1 MEMQMDLR
9 LRPQT
14 EPGAKLAQLAEAHAA
29 DFAVRVPA
37 HDREGTFPFEHLAA
51 LKSSGYLYAPI
62 PAAHGGMGVDSVH
75 DVFVASSRLAEGDPS
90 VTVGVNMHLL
100 AMAALARSHAVACA
114 REDAGASAGASRME
128 GIVGAGA
135 VIGAAV
141 SEPEQDLL
149 RPKTTARV
157 EGGRWVVRGRKI
169 ISSLAP
175 AATHFAVA
183 ASFERDGEA
192 RFVQV
197 LVPRDAPGVTVH
209 DDWDALG
216 VRASGSVSVT
226 FDDAPLPF
234 PPGHGT
240 PCGVLTAEYLEQ
252 SVAWGAAHASVSL
265 GIAEAAHREPVTA
278 MGRRLQRNAGAAVR
292 GTAMHVAAENAI
304 DLAAA
309 RAILGRALSLIDA
322 HYAAHPAGYGTL
334 DEAHALYAEVQVAK
348 TFVNQAAVRIADR
361 AMTLVGGGA
370 FMSAH
375 PLSRLYRDARA
386 GAFMQPLG
394 ANLAY
399 EYVGAV
405 ALGLQPTTF

>member
-1 MEMQMDLR
+1 MDFR
-9 LRPQT
+9 LQAQT
-14 EPGAKLAQLAEAHAA
+14 ETGDRLVGLAEGHAA
-29 DFAVRVPA
+29 EFAAGAAA

-51 LKSSGYLYAPI
+51 LKSSGYPYSPI
-62 PAAHGGMGVDSVH
+62 PTAQGGMGVESIH

-100 AMAALARSHAVACA
+100 TMLSLARKHDIACA
-114 REDAGASAGASRME
+114 REDQRRAAATAAQME
-128 GIVGAGA
+128 GIVRTGA

-141 SEPEQDLL
+141 SEPEQNLL
-149 RPKTTARV
+149 RPQTRATRT
-157 EGGRWVVRGRKI
+157 GDGWTISGRKI

-183 ASFERDGEA
+183 VSFDAGDGSE

-226 FDDAPLPF
+226 FDDAPIPF

-252 SVAWGAAHASVSL
+252 SVAWGAAHTSVSL
-265 GIAEAAHREPVTA
+265 GIAEAAHREPATA
-278 MGRRLQRNAGAAVR
+278 VGRRLQRNADAGVR
-292 GTAMHVAAENAI
+292 GSAMHVAAENAI

-309 RAILGRALSLIDA
+309 RAMFERALSLVDA
-322 HYAAHPAGYGTL
+322 HFAAHPTGYGTL
-334 DEAHALYAEVQVAK
+334 EEAHALYAEVQAAK

-370 FMSAH
+370 YMSAH

-405 ALGLQPTTF
+405 ALGLQPATF